1 MNAIYRSVYN
11 ESLGAWVA
19 VPEFVSAKGKKSNS
33 VVKAEQPSSSRLTVK
48 RRLISGLLATI
59 LPPVFG
65 GLAMF
70 MMQGSALAACKI
82 VTTGSSGQMKITANP
97 HDKLS
102 NCLTTL
108 GNIAGGGGLD
118 GVHYFSVND
127 GGTQQGNY
135 KNDGATGV
143 NAIAIGPNAKSSGTN
158 AVALGVSAKATA
170 GHATALGGFSE
181 AASSATAVGYTANAS
196 ARGAAAIGVQAESGE
211 FAAALGFDAEAKGRQ
226 SVSIGHLSRSHSA
239 NSVAVGALAKTAGSA
254 VAVGYDAKGTGGF
267 SVALGKGATAS
278 NTSAIAIGAS
288 NDTVTSSA
296 QATGVSSISIG
307 KGSLASSTNA
317 IAIGKDAQAGLNNNA
332 DALSIGSSASARG
345 VQAIAVGKGAQALAK
360 DSIAIGTG
368 NIVTGIGSAAIG
380 DPNYVSGA
388 GSMVYGNSNVVNSA
402 GTYVFG
408 SNVNNKTPGA
418 IAAETDPA
426 ADALKYGT
434 TAANSVYLGDY
445 STASTASGIGTKN
458 LSREYADGSTT
469 TGGLKCTVDQATV
482 GGLTYGGFAGA
493 TSVGAITVGAAGEE
507 RRIQNVAAGEISA
520 TSTDAINGSQLY
532 ATNNVV
538 FNVANSTKNILGGNS
553 ALNPNGTITM
563 TNIGG
568 TTKNTIHEAIQYAAQ
583 GWNLIVDTG
592 TATPVAPGGTVT
604 LKSIDDRIILGQNN
618 SEVTFKLAD
627 VPTINDGLKFAG
639 DDFPTDNTKVVS
651 RKLNEQLNILGG
663 ADVTKLSDNNIGVVY
678 GNDSSLQ
685 VKLAKDLVGL
695 NSTTF
700 TDGTNTT
707 VVNASGLTIT
717 GGPSIT
723 IGGINAGGK
732 QITNVASG
740 GSINV
745 DADKFNAA
753 NMGDL
758 SNAINNITNAGT
770 GGGFG
775 LSDDNGNKFM
785 QNLGTA
791 AQIVGD
797 GNIKTA
803 VVDTAGGGKALKV
816 SLADEIKIGSDPTN
830 QTIINQGSV
839 TTNNLTVKG
848 ETKLGDNFHVTN
860 AGDVHYTGPITEATH
875 IVNKQYVD
883 KIIDGSAGGGFGL
896 SDDNGNKFMQNLG
909 TAAQIIGDGS
919 IATSVVDT
927 ATGKALQV
935 SLSDNVNI
943 GKAGAD
949 GKDGT
954 LGVHGKDGSSVV
966 INGKDGS
973 IGATGADG
981 KHGVSINGK
990 DGSIGLTG
998 PAGTTTIRTELGAP
1012 GVDGTDG
1019 ITRIQYTDPSGNNHQ
1034 VATLDDGLKYTG
1046 NVGSISAKLGETVNV
1061 LGGAARADTT
1071 YSTTNVTTVASGKTI
1086 EVRMA
1091 DSPKFAGEVQAD
1103 GGVSVSDH
1111 LTVNPGTT
1119 VNMGGNQITNV
1130 APGTEDNHAAT
1141 VGQVKGL
1148 AQNINNAYGDLS
1160 NTIEKNR
1167 REANAGTAA
1176 AMAIAGLGQPYK
1188 PGQSMVSLGTGVWR
1202 GQTGYALGVSGITD
1216 NGKWL
1221 VKGAVSGSGRGGVG
1235 GSASIN
1241 YVW

>member
-1 MNAIYRSVYN
+1 
-11 ESLGAWVA
+11 
-19 VPEFVSAKGKKSNS
+19 
-33 VVKAEQPSSSRLTVK
+33 
-48 RRLISGLLATI
+48 
-59 LPPVFG
+59 
-65 GLAMF
+65 
-70 MMQGSALAACKI
+70 MMQGTVLADCTFSLQNQGNGTVAVSAGSGSTASSCLQDLSAL
-82 VTTGSSGQMKITANP
+82 VNTTG
-97 HDKLS
+97 
-102 NCLTTL
+102 L
-108 GNIAGGGGLD
+108 G
-118 GVHYFSVND
+118 GVHFVSINGND
-127 GGTQQGNY
+127 TQGNY

-143 NAIAIGPNAKSSGTN
+143 NAIAIGPNALASGVRTTAIGRNSLANKDSAIAIGSDAKSSGTN

-196 ARGAAAIGVQAESGE
+196 ASGAAIAKSSGTNAVALGVSAKATAGHATALGGFSEAASSATAVGYTANASASGAAIGVQAESGE

-239 NSVAVGALAKTAGSA
+239 NSVAVGALANTAGSA
-254 VAVGYDAKGTGGF
+254 VAVGYDAKGTGEF

-418 IAAETDPA
+418 IAA
-426 ADALKYGT
+426 DALKYGT

-445 STASTASGIGTKN
+445 STASTASGIGTSN
-458 LSREYADGSTT
+458 LTKTYMAGATT
-469 TGGLKCTVDQATV
+469 TGGLKGTVSEGKIGYTTV
-482 GGLTYGGFAGA
+482 NGVEEGGITYGNFAGA

-568 TTKNTIHEAIQYAAQ
+568 TTKNTIHEAIQFASQ
-583 GWNLIVDTG
+583 GWTLNAG
-592 TATPVAPGGTVT
+592 TDSLVAPGGKVT
-604 LKSIDDRIILGQNN
+604 LKNTDGRIILTQDK
-618 SEVTFKLAD
+618 SEVTFNLAAN
-627 VPTINDGLKFAG
+627 VPTLNDGLKFAG

-797 GNIKTA
+797 GKIKTA
-803 VVDTAGGGKALKV
+803 VIDTAGGGKALKV

-848 ETKLGDNFHVTN
+848 ETKLGDNFNVTN
-860 AGDVHYTGPITEATH
+860 AGDVHYTGPITEGTH

-990 DGSIGLTG
+990 
-998 PAGTTTIRTELGAP
+998 
-1012 GVDGTDG
+1012 
-1019 ITRIQYTDPSGNNHQ
+1019 
-1034 VATLDDGLKYTG
+1034 
-1046 NVGSISAKLGETVNV
+1046 
-1061 LGGAARADTT
+1061 
-1071 YSTTNVTTVASGKTI
+1071 
-1086 EVRMA
+1086 
-1091 DSPKFAGEVQAD
+1091 
-1103 GGVSVSDH
+1103 
-1111 LTVNPGTT
+1111 
-1119 VNMGGNQITNV
+1119 
-1130 APGTEDNHAAT
+1130 
-1141 VGQVKGL
+1141 
-1148 AQNINNAYGDLS
+1148 
-1160 NTIEKNR
+1160 
-1167 REANAGTAA
+1167 
-1176 AMAIAGLGQPYK
+1176 
-1188 PGQSMVSLGTGVWR
+1188 
-1202 GQTGYALGVSGITD
+1202 
-1216 NGKWL
+1216 
-1221 VKGAVSGSGRGGVG
+1221 
-1235 GSASIN
+1235 
-1241 YVW
+1241 

>member
-1 MNAIYRSVYN
+1 MGT
-11 ESLGAWVA
+11 GAQA
-19 VPEFVSAKGKKSNS
+19 GH
-33 VVKAEQPSSSRLTVK
+33 
-48 RRLISGLLATI
+48 G
-59 LPPVFG
+59 
-65 GLAMF
+65 
-70 MMQGSALAACKI
+70 GSAF
-82 VTTGSSGQMKITANP
+82 G
-97 HDKLS
+97 
-102 NCLTTL
+102 
-108 GNIAGGGGLD
+108 
-118 GVHYFSVND
+118 
-127 GGTQQGNY
+127 
-135 KNDGATGV
+135 DGAIATYLGGKTEAGTV
-143 NAIAIGPNAKSSGTN
+143 AGTAIGKNAIADISG
-158 AVALGVSAKATA
+158 
-170 GHATALGGFSE
+170 ATALGANSQSTVANGVALGSGSVASVAAGVVGYDSKTGLPSTE
-181 AASSATAVGYTANAS
+181 ASATWKATHS
-196 ARGAAAIGVQAESGE
+196 A
-211 FAAALGFDAEAKGRQ
+211 
-226 SVSIGHLSRSHSA
+226 VSIGA
-239 NSVAVGALAKTAGSA
+239 NTTTLPGGPFNNTRQLTGLAAGTRDTDAVNVAQLKAVNAAAVAGQTHYYSVKSTEQGAGSNYNNDGAIGTNALAAGVRASA
-254 VAVGYDAKGTGGF
+254 AGNF
-267 SVALGKGATAS
+267 SIALGH
-278 NTSAIAIGAS
+278 
-288 NDTVTSSA
+288 
-296 QATGVSSISIG
+296 
-307 KGSLASSTNA
+307 
-317 IAIGKDAQAGLNNNA
+317 
-332 DALSIGSSASARG
+332 
-345 VQAIAVGKGAQALAK
+345 GAQALAK

-445 STASTASGIGTKN
+445 STASTVSGIGTKN
-458 LSREYADGSTT
+458 LTRAYTDGNTT
-469 TGGLKCTVDQATV
+469 TGGLKGTVDQATV

-568 TTKNTIHEAIQYAAQ
+568 TTKNTIHEAIQFASQ
-583 GWNLIVDTG
+583 GWTLNAG
-592 TATPVAPGGTVT
+592 TDSLVAPGGKVT
-604 LKSIDDRIILGQNN
+604 LKNTDGRIILTQDK
-618 SEVTFKLAD
+618 SEVTFNLAAN
-627 VPTINDGLKFAG
+627 VPTLNDGLKFAG

-797 GNIKTA
+797 GKIKTA
-803 VVDTAGGGKALKV
+803 VIDTAGGGKALKV

-1221 VKGAVSGSGRGGVG
+1221 LKGAVSGSGRGGVG